1 MRHIEV
7 WADVVCAWAY
17 IGKRRLAAALEAA
30 AILLEERDGEPVEV
44 VWRPF
49 RIDPTA
55 PAEAEPLEDALRD
68 PLTDTALRGC
78 APGTTVA
85 ENRARVSEIAAAEG
99 IGPRWGAAW
108 RASSH
113 DAHRLIAL
121 AYEQGGAALQ
131 NAVLEGVLRAHFVEQ
146 RDISRT
152 ETLREIASAA
162 GFTEGARLLD
172 EGGAEEYVRE
182 TLLRGKAIGVTT
194 SPTLV
199 IGGEAL
205 AGAHAPEVIA
215 RFVARATAEPRRELP
230 AEVERLRL
238 AEALLDK
245 GDPLGCL
252 TLLGALM
259 EEYPE
264 ERSVRMLAARAH
276 FHSAQLSR
284 ARGEL
289 ETLVAQNPDD
299 AYARLLLGR
308 TLERQGAK
316 EEATPHLRIA
326 AAMNPEYGT
335 AGGPASA

>member
-17 IGKRRLAAALEAA
+17 IGKRRLAVALE
-30 AILLEERDGEPVEV
+30 EWDGEPVEV

-49 RIDPTA
+49 RIDPMA
-55 PAEAEPLEDALRD
+55 PARAKPLEEVLRD
-68 PLTDTALRGC
+68 PVVDAALQGC
-78 APGTTVA
+78 ASGMTAA
-85 ENRARVSEIAAAEG
+85 ENRVRVSEIAAAEG
-99 IGPRWGAAW
+99 LGPRWGAAW
-108 RASSH
+108 RPSSH

-131 NAVLEGVLRAHFVEQ
+131 DVVLEGVLRAHFVEQ
-146 RDISRT
+146 RDISLA
-152 ETLREIASAA
+152 ETLYEIASAA
-162 GFTEGARLLD
+162 GFAEGARLLG
-172 EGGAEEYVRE
+172 EGGAEQYVRE

-215 RFVARATAEPRRELP
+215 RFVARAVAEPRRELP

-259 EEYPE
+259 AEYPE

-284 ARGEL
+284 ARSGL
-289 ETLVAQNPDD
+289 ETLVAENPDD
-299 AYARLLLGR
+299 AYVRLLLGR
-308 TLERQGAK
+308 TLERQGAR
-316 EEATPHLRIA
+316 EEAAPHLRIA
-326 AAMNPEYGT
+326 AAMNPEYGR
-335 AGGPASA
+335 AG

>member
-17 IGKRRLAAALEAA
+17 IGKRRLAAALE
-30 AILLEERDGEPVEV
+30 EWEGEPVEV

-49 RIDPTA
+49 RIDPMA
-55 PAEAEPLEDALRD
+55 PARAEPLEEVLRD
-68 PLTDTALRGC
+68 PVVDAALRGC
-78 APGTTVA
+78 APGMSVA
-85 ENRARVSEIAAAEG
+85 DNRVRVSEIAAAEG

-108 RASSH
+108 RVSSH

-121 AYEQGGAALQ
+121 AYERGGAVLQ
-131 NAVLEGVLRAHFVEQ
+131 DAVVEGVLRAHFVER
-146 RDISRT
+146 RDIGRAQ
-152 ETLREIASAA
+152 TLQEIASAA
-162 GFTEGARLLD
+162 GFAEGGRLLGG
-172 EGGAEEYVRE
+172 GGAEGYVRE
-182 TLLRGKAIGVTT
+182 NLLRGRAIGVAT

-205 AGAHAPEVIA
+205 AGAHAPGVIA
-215 RFVARATAEPRRELP
+215 RFVARAVAEPQRALP

-252 TLLGALM
+252 TLLDPLM
-259 EEYPE
+259 AEHPK

-284 ARGEL
+284 ARGGL
-289 ETLVAQNPDD
+289 EALVAESPDD
-299 AYARLLLGR
+299 PYVRLLLGR
-308 TLERQGAK
+308 TLERQGAG
-316 EEATPHLRIA
+316 EEAAPHLRIA
-326 AAMNPEYGT
+326 AAMNPEYGK
-335 AGGPASA
+335 AH

>member
-7 WADVVCAWAY
+7 WADVICAWAY
-17 IGKRRLAAALEAA
+17 IGKRRLARALEGWG
-30 AILLEERDGEPVEV
+30 GEPVEV
-44 VWRPF
+44 LWRPF
-49 RIDPTA
+49 RIDPMA
-55 PAEAEPLEDALRD
+55 PARAQPLEEVLRD
-68 PLTDTALRGC
+68 PVVDAALQGC
-78 APGTTVA
+78 APGMSAA
-85 ENRARVSEIAAAEG
+85 ENRVRVSEIAVAEG
-99 IGPRWGAAW
+99 LGPRWGAAW

-113 DAHRLIAL
+113 DAHRLVAL

-131 NAVLEGVLRAHFVEQ
+131 DVMLEGVLRAHFVEG

-152 ETLREIASAA
+152 ETLQEVASAA
-162 GFTEGARLLD
+162 GFSEGARLLD
-172 EGGAEEYVRE
+172 GGGAEEYVRE
-182 TLLRGKAIGVTT
+182 ALLRGKAIGVTT

-215 RFVARATAEPRRELP
+215 RFVARAVAEPRRELP

-259 EEYPE
+259 AEHPE
-264 ERSVRMLAARAH
+264 DRSVRMLAARAYY
-276 FHSAQLSR
+276 HSAQLSR
-284 ARGEL
+284 AQSGL
-289 ETLVAQNPDD
+289 ERLVAESPDD

-308 TLERQGAK
+308 TLERRGEG
-316 EEATPHLRIA
+316 EEAAQHLRIA
-326 AAMNPEYGT
+326 AAMNPEYRK
-335 AGGPASA
+335 AG

>member
-1 MRHIEV
+1 M

-17 IGKRRLAAALEAA
+17 IGKRRLAAALEDM
-30 AILLEERDGEPVEV
+30 DGEPFEV

-49 RIDPTA
+49 RIDPMA
-55 PAEAEPLEDALRD
+55 PVQAEPLEEVLRD
-68 PLTDTALRGC
+68 PVVDAALQGC
-78 APGTTVA
+78 APGMTAA
-85 ENRARVSEIAAAEG
+85 ENRVRVSEIAAAEG
-99 IGPRWGAAW
+99 LGPRWGAAW

-131 NAVLEGVLRAHFVEQ
+131 DAVLEGVMRAHFVER
-146 RDISRT
+146 RDISLA
-152 ETLREIASAA
+152 ETLQEIASAA
-162 GFTEGARLLD
+162 GFGEGARLLG
-172 EGGAEEYVRE
+172 EGGAEEHVRE
-182 TLLRGKAIGVTT
+182 GLLRGKAIGVRT

-215 RFVARATAEPRRELP
+215 QFVARAAAEPRRELP

-252 TLLGALM
+252 TLLGVLM
-259 EEYPE
+259 AQHPE
-264 ERSVRMLAARAH
+264 ERTVRMLAARAH
-276 FHSAQLSR
+276 YHSAQLSR
-284 ARGEL
+284 ARRGL
-289 ETLVAQNPDD
+289 ESLVAENPDD

-308 TLERQGAK
+308 TLERQGEE
-316 EEATPHLRIA
+316 EEAAPHLRIA
-326 AAMNPEYGT
+326 AAMNPEY
-335 AGGPASA
+335 AR

>member
-17 IGKRRLAAALEAA
+17 IGKRRLAVAREAW
-30 AILLEERDGEPVEV
+30 RGEPVEV

-49 RIDPTA
+49 RIDPMA
-55 PAEAEPLEDALRD
+55 PSRAEPLDEVLRD
-68 PLTDTALRGC
+68 PVVDAALRGC
-78 APGTTVA
+78 APGMSAA
-85 ENRARVSEIAAAEG
+85 ENRVRVSEIAAAEG

-121 AYEQGGAALQ
+121 AYERGGAVLQ
-131 NAVLEGVLRAHFVEQ
+131 DAVLEGVLRAHFVEQ
-146 RDISRT
+146 RDISLAA
-152 ETLREIASAA
+152 TLEEIAAAA
-162 GFTEGARLLD
+162 GFAEGAVLLA
-172 EGGAEEYVRE
+172 EGGAEEQVRE
-182 TLLRGKAIGVTT
+182 TLLRGRAIGVAT

-215 RFVARATAEPRRELP
+215 EFVARAVAEPRRELP

-252 TLLGALM
+252 TLLGPLM
-259 EEYPE
+259 TEHPE

-284 ARGEL
+284 ARGGL
-289 ETLVAQNPDD
+289 EALVAENPDD
-299 AYARLLLGR
+299 PYVRLLLGR
-308 TLERQGAK
+308 TLERQGAT
-316 EEATPHLRIA
+316 EEAAPHLRMA
-326 AAMNPEYGT
+326 AAMNPEYGHV
-335 AGGPASA
+335 S